1 MKKQILIILV
11 ALLSSQLFAQV
22 TLSPAYPTA
31 DDEVTLT
38 LDVTDTD
45 LENYAGEIY
54 AHTGVNEWNHVIGDW
69 GNNDNQPMLTAL
81 GDNKFELLITP
92 DIRQFYGAS
101 QSEVLTRMCFV
112 FRAGDG
118 SAQTSPDIF
127 LDIYESLTARFV
139 LPEEETVY
147 KESGESIEVEA
158 AGPFSENMELLING
172 EIVASST
179 STTINYQIDITDIY
193 PDWELQ
199 EAIVNA
205 HSAGTTESD
214 TFWFARRPSPNIA
227 AVPDGMVDGI
237 NYIDDNTVLLSIFA
251 PYHDYIFVIGDF
263 NNWET
268 EQEYY
273 MNFDE
278 NTNRYWLEI
287 SGLEA
292 QKEYIYQYLVD
303 GNLHIGDPYAD
314 KVSDPWNDKYIS
326 NATYPNLISY
336 PEGKTEGV
344 ATVLQT
350 AQEAFEWEIDNFTPP
365 QPEKMVVYELLMRDF
380 IEAHDFQTMIDTLS
394 YLKRLGVNV
403 IELMPVNE
411 FEGNLSWGYNPDYY
425 FAPDKYYGPKED
437 VKAFIDECHKNDI
450 AVVLDMVLNHAYGLN
465 SMVRLWWNSS
475 ENKPADNSPYF
486 NANCPHEP
494 YCWGYDFNHESVH
507 TQAFVDRIN
516 KYWIEEYKIDGF
528 RFDYTKGFTNSGNTG
543 YDATRIELLKRMADQ
558 IWATKSDAYVILE
571 HWADNTEEKILANY
585 GMMLWG
591 NSNHNYC
598 EAAMGWIPE
607 SNFEWISYKKRGWN
621 DPHLV
626 GFMES
631 HDEER
636 LMFKVEEYG
645 NSNVSNYNIKDTTI
659 GLQRA
664 ALAATFMIPVPGPKM
679 IWQFGERGY
688 DYSIN
693 WCTNGTISEDCRV
706 GEKPPKWDYM
716 NDFRREYVY
725 NVYRALIDLKKNE
738 TAFHTSNFDMN
749 TSGDIKNI
757 KLYGANSEDV
767 IIVGNFGNESGTATP
782 GFTKTG
788 VWYEFFTQEELQVTS
803 TGQSLSLK
811 AGEYRIYSTKKYI
824 KPTYLNTGVN
834 SPEDNNNTLSVE
846 VWPNP
851 ATNSVNISFVLENSD
866 NAVIEITDLSG
877 RKVSTIENRKF
888 SRGSNQVSFDINNYA
903 KGIYIYK
910 IRTSNAL
917 VSGKLIIE

>member
-54 AHTGVNEWNHVIGDW
+54 AHTGVNEWDHVIGDW

-287 SGLEA
+287 SLYRNALIHTG
-292 QKEYIYQYLVD
+292 
-303 GNLHIGDPYAD
+303 GR
-314 KVSDPWNDKYIS
+314 VS
-326 NATYPNLISY
+326 
-336 PEGKTEGV
+336 TEINERV
-344 ATVLQT
+344 
-350 AQEAFEWEIDNFTPP
+350 
-365 QPEKMVVYELLMRDF
+365 K
-380 IEAHDFQTMIDTLS
+380 
-394 YLKRLGVNV
+394 YLKPVTEKDIKFDPELIRL
-403 IELMPVNE
+403 
-411 FEGNLSWGYNPDYY
+411 
-425 FAPDKYYGPKED
+425 
-437 VKAFIDECHKNDI
+437 
-450 AVVLDMVLNHAYGLN
+450 
-465 SMVRLWWNSS
+465 
-475 ENKPADNSPYF
+475 
-486 NANCPHEP
+486 
-494 YCWGYDFNHESVH
+494 
-507 TQAFVDRIN
+507 FVF
-516 KYWIEEYKIDGF
+516 EYK
-528 RFDYTKGFTNSGNTG
+528 K
-543 YDATRIELLKRMADQ
+543 
-558 IWATKSDAYVILE
+558 
-571 HWADNTEEKILANY
+571 
-585 GMMLWG
+585 
-591 NSNHNYC
+591 
-598 EAAMGWIPE
+598 
-607 SNFEWISYKKRGWN
+607 
-621 DPHLV
+621 
-626 GFMES
+626 
-631 HDEER
+631 
-636 LMFKVEEYG
+636 
-645 NSNVSNYNIKDTTI
+645 
-659 GLQRA
+659 
-664 ALAATFMIPVPGPKM
+664 
-679 IWQFGERGY
+679 
-688 DYSIN
+688 
-693 WCTNGTISEDCRV
+693 
-706 GEKPPKWDYM
+706 
-716 NDFRREYVY
+716 
-725 NVYRALIDLKKNE
+725 
-738 TAFHTSNFDMN
+738 
-749 TSGDIKNI
+749 
-757 KLYGANSEDV
+757 
-767 IIVGNFGNESGTATP
+767 
-782 GFTKTG
+782 
-788 VWYEFFTQEELQVTS
+788 FFQ
-803 TGQSLSLK
+803 
-811 AGEYRIYSTKKYI
+811 
-824 KPTYLNTGVN
+824 YLNTEIKSTFSSYKN
-834 SPEDNNNTLSVE
+834 LSVIEKTE
-846 VWPNP
+846 VLWKDCFSSPILP
-851 ATNSVNISFVLENSD
+851 FGDYWEMDSEH
-866 NAVIEITDLSG
+866 DL
-877 RKVSTIENRKF
+877 I
-888 SRGSNQVSFDINNYA
+888 
-903 KGIYIYK
+903 KGIKYPEIEESISSGEKVLLSIWRHQFDDSIKTEEFLICSIDYSKIYK
-910 IRTSNAL
+910 L
-917 VSGKLIIE
+917 YQGLDKLKFYHMKQKSDRYK